1 MVLVVP
7 NASEV
12 ELLKRMLQ
20 FSPTLLRLYQNDAT
34 PTAGSSLSS
43 FQELT
48 FTGYTEITCNPANW
62 TVTANTSTGAA
73 VATYAAETFT
83 FSAATA
89 GNTVYGYYVVD
100 NNPTPTVMWAERFTP
115 SAPFNIPAAGG
126 NLVINLSISLENLLT
141 S

>member
-7 NASEV
+7 NTSEI

-20 FSPTLLRLYQNDAT
+20 FSPVVLRLYQKNAT
-34 PTAGSSLSS
+34 PTAGSNLGS
-43 FQELT
+43 FTELT
-48 FTGYTEITCNPANW
+48 FSGYTELTCAGAGW
-62 TVTANTSTGAA
+62 TVTSNTSTGAA
-73 VATYAAETFT
+73 VATYAAQTFT
-83 FSAATA
+83 FSAATT

-100 NNPTPTVMWAERFTP
+100 NNPTPNVMWAERFTP